1 MNKVVLNLG
10 GKEREGNLGLGFL
23 ARIEDKEG
31 LNITDLLESFQKK
44 PLSALPT
51 LMFHSL
57 AYGEERVGNKV
68 EFTKYNVI
76 DWIDE
81 DGGLNSPET
90 VKFSDAFAK
99 SITYKTDQQSDGLGK
114 QRKARVSK

>member
-1 MNKVVLNLG
+1 MNKVILNLG

-23 ARIEDKEG
+23 ARVEDKEG

-51 LMFHSL
+51 LMYHSL
-57 AYGEERVGNKV
+57 AYGDERTGNKV
-68 EFTKYNVI
+68 DFTKYDVI

-81 DGGLNSPET
+81 DGGLSSPET
-90 VKFSDAFAK
+90 IKFSDAFAK
-99 SITYKTDQQSDGLGK
+99 SITYKTDKQNESLGK
-114 QRKARVSK
+114 QKKPTASR